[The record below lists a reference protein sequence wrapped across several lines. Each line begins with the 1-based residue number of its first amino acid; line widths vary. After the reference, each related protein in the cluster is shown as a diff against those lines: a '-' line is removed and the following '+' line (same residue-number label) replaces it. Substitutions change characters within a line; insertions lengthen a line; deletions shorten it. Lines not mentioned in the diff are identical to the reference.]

1 MAIFGYILGN
11 CKKSRCICCSSIVYN
26 DAKTAV
32 LKLSVIKQLGLAVAA
47 VVVPGTIIVAV
58 AAVAV
63 AVGVYSKLSLT
74 NDINFILND
83 NIQFLPIRIRI

>member
-1 MAIFGYILGN
+1 MMAIFGYILGN

-58 AAVAV
+58 A
-63 AVGVYSKLSLT
+63 VGVYGELSLT
-74 NDINFILND
+74 NDINFILYD
-83 NIQFLPIRIRI
+83 NI